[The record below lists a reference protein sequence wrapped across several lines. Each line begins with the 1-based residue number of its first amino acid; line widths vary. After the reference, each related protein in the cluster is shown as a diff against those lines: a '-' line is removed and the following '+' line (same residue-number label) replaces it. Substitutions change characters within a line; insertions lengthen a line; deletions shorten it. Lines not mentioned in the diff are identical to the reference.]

1 MAAKTCIIILG
12 MHRSGTSALTRL
24 CALAGA
30 ELPRT
35 LIRSRSGNKTGH
47 WESEAITAFHDEM
60 LASMDQR
67 WDDFRPV
74 EFTPAQRNQYR
85 KQFSDLIERDF
96 GDAAVIVLKEPRMAR
111 FAALTL
117 SALDAMGYRVC
128 IMHAVRRPLEVA
140 RSLKKRNKIPMVLG
154 ALYWLRHVVDIETA
168 LQDRPHTVLP
178 YNMVMDD
185 GAGSIRR
192 FFSDNDLPDLPDS
205 FEQEATKFLDPS
217 LRHHTV
223 THWSDAP
230 ELSSWLQP
238 VHDALCSNAPRSPGG
253 KTLKD
258 IIEIRDELEAASGPL
273 NALRQQFETQQARRV
288 RSDAKVKTLR
298 AEVTARRSQLEEAK
312 TFNDQIS
319 QDVIQL
325 QAEVTARRSQLEEA
339 KTFNDQISQ
348 DVIQLQA
355 EVTARRSQLEE
366 AKTFNDQISQDVI
379 QLQADLRNA
388 QTKLNETQTK
398 LTGEIQVLRQQFET
412 QQARRVK
419 SDAKVKTLRAEVA
432 VRRSQLEEAKTFNDQ
447 ISQDVIQLQAD
458 LRNAQTKLNETQTK
472 LTGEIQIL
480 SAQKEAAETHI
491 LELETLVEFEAAR
504 ASASADHITAMQSSN
519 SWRITKPARNL
530 VRLWRNKTR
539 LIVGMMAGLQ
549 ARQLMQ
555 SGDIVASANAS
566 QSPAIRDARR
576 ALQRERSMVLD
587 RQWLLLAAH
596 KQIDD
601 TDLPAITVS
610 AVTYNSECW
619 LPKFFKSL
627 TGLDYPKD
635 KLSIHF
641 VDHGSSDG
649 TINRIEA
656 FLAKQRATYC
666 DLKLSIRDNLG
677 YGAGNDYAI
686 RASSD
691 DFVLVTNVD
700 VEFYPASLRQCAA
713 FACADTEDVACW
725 EFRQTPYEHPKY
737 YDPVTLETNWNAHAC
752 VLIRQSAYVDVGGY
766 DTRIFMYGEDVELS
780 YRFRA
785 KGYRLR
791 YVPRAIVLHHVE
803 LDNANIRPNQLSG
816 SIAANILLRYRY
828 GSPMD
833 VTAGEALLQASLR
846 NEIDPVRAKA
856 LETAKHILRENRWH
870 FWWRRG
876 LASFQRKGRT
886 FFPFNEFDYDVARI
900 GADIVSDPF
909 KQTDFEALP
918 RVSIITRTHGP
929 SDAHLRNAIACV
941 LNQTYPNI
949 EHIIVEDSTDDAREL
964 AEAAAAQFGD
974 DRIRYAKSPGKG
986 RSECGNHGASI
997 ARGEWL
1003 GWLDNDDLLFAD
1015 HVETLI
1021 RAAQSQPEAVTS
1033 YALAWDAH
1041 SEMVDG
1047 DPLMHQFEL
1056 PNSHRRGFDQQT
1068 LMRENFIP
1076 IQSILFRKSL
1086 FDRFGGFNPEFS
1098 KLEDW
1103 NLWIRY
1109 SQIGPFIFTPKV
1121 TSIYLTPF
1129 DNVARQ
1135 NRHIMLHEAYD
1146 PVSQANARDVAKIR
1160 QTLKSAS
1167 KSVSKRK
1174 QRSRNAS

>member
-1 MAAKTCIIILG
+1 MRRSQLEESKTFNDQISQDVIQLQADL
-12 MHRSGTSALTRL
+12 RNAQSSLNETQTKLT
-24 CALAGA
+24 
-30 ELPRT
+30 
-35 LIRSRSGNKTGH
+35 
-47 WESEAITAFHDEM
+47 DEI
-60 LASMDQR
+60 Q
-67 WDDFRPV
+67 
-74 EFTPAQRNQYR
+74 
-85 KQFSDLIERDF
+85 
-96 GDAAVIVLKEPRMAR
+96 
-111 FAALTL
+111 TL
-117 SALDAMGYRVC
+117 SAQKEAAETH
-128 IMHAVRRPLEVA
+128 ILE
-140 RSLKKRNKIPMVLG
+140 L
-154 ALYWLRHVVDIETA
+154 E
-168 LQDRPHTVLP
+168 TVL
-178 YNMVMDD
+178 N
-185 GAGSIRR
+185 
-192 FFSDNDLPDLPDS
+192 
-205 FEQEATKFLDPS
+205 ETQTKLTD
-217 LRHHTV
+217 
-223 THWSDAP
+223 
-230 ELSSWLQP
+230 
-238 VHDALCSNAPRSPGG
+238 
-253 KTLKD
+253 
-258 IIEIRDELEAASGPL
+258 EIRV
-273 NALRQQFETQQARRV
+273 LRQQFETQQARRV

-298 AEVTARRSQLEEAK
+298 AEVTARRSQLEE
-312 TFNDQIS
+312 S
-319 QDVIQL
+319 
-325 QAEVTARRSQLEEA
+325 
-339 KTFNDQISQ
+339 
-348 DVIQLQA
+348 
-355 EVTARRSQLEE
+355 
-366 AKTFNDQISQDVI
+366 KTFNDQISQDVI

-388 QTKLNETQTK
+388 QSSLNETQTK
-398 LTGEIQVLRQQFET
+398 LTDEIQTLSAQKEAAETHILELETVLNETQTKLTDEIRVLRQQFET

-419 SDAKVKTLRAEVA
+419 SDAKVKILRAEVA
-432 VRRSQLEEAKTFNDQ
+432 VRRSQLEESKTFNDQ

-458 LRNAQTKLNETQTK
+458 LRNAQSSLNETQTK
-472 LTGEIQIL
+472 LTDEIQTL

-549 ARQLMQ
+549 AWQLMQ
-555 SGDIVASANAS
+555 SGDIVASADAS

-691 DFVLVTNVD
+691 NFVLVTNVD

-752 VLIRQSAYVDVGGY
+752 VLIRRSAYVDVGGY

-803 LDNANIRPNQLSG
+803 LDNADIRPNQLSG

-833 VTAGEALLQASLR
+833 VTVGEALLQASFR
-846 NEIDPVRAKA
+846 NETDPVRAKA

-876 LASFQRKGRT
+876 LASFRRKGRT

-900 GADIVSDPF
+900 GADIVSNPF

-964 AEAAAAQFGD
+964 VEAAAAQFGD

-997 ARGEWL
+997 ATGEWL

-1047 DPLMHQFEL
+1047 DPLIHQFEL
-1056 PNSHRRGFDQQT
+1056 PDSHRRGFDQQT

-1086 FDRFGGFNPEFS
+1086 FDLFGGLNPEFS
-1098 KLEDW
+1098 QLEDW

-1167 KSVSKRK
+1167 KPVSKRK